1 MGNICNLGAQAEWSV
16 ETELIIKIYTQEGE
30 YVQRVIKGNSVSA
43 LRQLNAPKI
52 NTVGLR
58 QHNYV

>member
-30 YVQRVIKGNSVSA
+30 YV
-43 LRQLNAPKI
+43 
-52 NTVGLR
+52 
-58 QHNYV
+58 